1 MFQIFLTEISTFF
14 EILLFGAI
22 ILFAFLAVTAKKL
35 AYAAGYFC
43 IMSILLGA
51 LFLILSAPIVAA
63 FQFIIYAGTMTILSL
78 VVISLTRG
86 HEE

>member
-1 MFQIFLTEISTFF
+1 MFQLFLTEISTFF
-14 EILLFGAI
+14 EILLVGAI
-22 ILFAFLAVTAKKL
+22 ILFAILAVITKKL

-51 LFLILSAPIVAA
+51 LFLIMSAPIVAA